1 MERKKYYIHLEQFYC
16 FNFSVLVFFE
26 QQVDNFTDLK
36 NQVLNLVEEHNKWL
50 QEELL
55 KPKYDYDY

>member
-1 MERKKYYIHLEQFYC
+1 MEKKLQITEQ
-16 FNFSVLVFFE
+16 NHFSLKESISSVAAE
-26 QQVDNFTDLK
+26 TDYENLK

-50 QEELL
+50 QEDLL